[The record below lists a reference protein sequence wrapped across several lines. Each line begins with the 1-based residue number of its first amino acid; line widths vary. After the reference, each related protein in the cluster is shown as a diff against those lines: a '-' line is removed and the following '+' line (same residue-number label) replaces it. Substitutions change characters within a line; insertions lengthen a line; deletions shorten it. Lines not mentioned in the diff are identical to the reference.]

1 MPWPR
6 RELLTERN
14 LRQSALFKALADDGA
29 VFGQKFGWERPNYF
43 ADIGTC
49 LTTNS
54 ILLKSLL
61 G

>member
-43 ADIGTC
+43 ADIGD
-49 LTTNS
+49 LPHNE
-54 ILLKSLL
+54 
-61 G
+61 